1 VVAVAV
7 GWAFTVDATVGSP
20 AGTEP
25 VPGTGLDMELGAA
38 DAATPLCV
46 CAREVR
52 ADPKTSNPAAA
63 TVKYFNP
70 NCPRIKYVV
79 ILLV

>member
-1 VVAVAV
+1 
-7 GWAFTVDATVGSP
+7 
-20 AGTEP
+20 
-25 VPGTGLDMELGAA
+25 VPGPGLDTELGVA

-70 NCPRIKYVV
+70 NCPRIEYVV
-79 ILLV
+79 MLLV